1 MKHVRNAALIR
12 QQRGCCAL
20 SLPILVKS
28 LHAALSYRKKSLQKK
43 KINVAVLFFSD
54 VLYCTK
60 LGTESS
66 GVGAGLLPE
75 KVSLSGENK
84 QYVTGN
90 TAVCI
95 FFSPHIIHCP
105 NPIRCSL
112 HLEQQEMLAVTG
124 IAK

>member
-12 QQRGCCAL
+12 QRRGCRAL

-28 LHAALSYRKKSLQKK
+28 LHAALSYRKKSLQK

-84 QYVTGN
+84 QYVTRN

-95 FFSPHIIHCP
+95 FFFP
-105 NPIRCSL
+105 L
-112 HLEQQEMLAVTG
+112 T
-124 IAK
+124 